1 MSNKTIAALAE
12 KNDAILGVLIDAAK
26 TMINHT
32 TAAKNGYKATQE
44 EINQM
49 IRVAEQLAKI
59 PSMAA
64 DNIKRMNEA
73 L

>member
-1 MSNKTIAALAE
+1 MSNSTIEELAE
-12 KNDAILGVLIDAAK
+12 KNVEILGILIDAAK

-32 TAAKNGYKATQE
+32 AAAKNGYKATQE

-64 DNIKRMNEA
+64 ENIKRMHEA